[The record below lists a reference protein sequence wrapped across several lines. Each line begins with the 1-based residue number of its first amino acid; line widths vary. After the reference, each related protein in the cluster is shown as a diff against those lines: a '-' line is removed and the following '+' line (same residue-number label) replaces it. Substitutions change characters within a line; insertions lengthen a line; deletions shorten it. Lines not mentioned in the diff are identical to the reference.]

1 MGSSKGQQKST
12 SKQTIR
18 PDQYA
23 YDLYKNILERA
34 EEVGQQPYTAYQGE
48 QVAGFTPDQLA
59 AFQAIRQAQGA
70 GAGTLQQG
78 VEAAGRGVAAIT
90 PEDIQR
96 YQDPYQQAVV
106 ESTLARMRTGAEEDI
121 SGLKGKQIMAGA
133 FGGDR
138 ARIGEAALR
147 RDQAEQRNRVV
158 SDLMSKG
165 YSQSLAAAQA
175 DREAALRGS
184 QQLGSLASMEF
195 AQPLAQ
201 AQALGGIGT
210 AQQQLAQQY
219 LNVPYQ
225 QFLEE
230 RAYPYQQLQWLAGL
244 GTGVGS
250 QMGTIQKGTQTQ
262 TPAQPSMFG
271 QLLGAGL
278 GIASLPLTGGGSLG
292 GNFLSS
298 FSDERL
304 KENIEDVGV
313 THDGQTIYKY
323 NYKGDP
329 KTHIGLLAQE
339 VEQVHPESVGQ
350 VAGFK
355 VVNYDTATKDA
366 VRKADGGPVMPYGG
380 TGIPTPMAYP
390 GAPNISPLRFMEPQ
404 ETQDETQQLVSKA
417 VKLAK
422 SIKEGMNKPTTE
434 GWEATVTPTAPVEPV
449 TREPLPPVRMPEPEP
464 VRPMDYKMPESASMT
479 MAESPFSYYMPKADG
494 GEVEKSS
501 SLLEKATGLELSD
514 AARQGLLAA
523 GLGMLSSRSP
533 FAGTAIGEGGLRGLG
548 VYQTLKAGEQ
558 EAEAERQKLAQ
569 QAEAEKA
576 RLEREQAQLARQRYD
591 KLEQTTKT
599 GEPVFFDKD
608 LKQNVKFIGGR
619 PVPVSGSDMAP
630 SAAER
635 GRWKETGMFTQD
647 GRPIVRD
654 EYTNET
660 KVMELPE
667 GVDKVVSAPT
677 AVDLT
682 EQKEAAKLRAK
693 AKSALPGAEQ
703 VTQRAVN
710 LVDEII
716 SDPKLS
722 SVTGMSSYL
731 PSGPKAKTLE
741 AKIAQ
746 LSGTAFISAFE
757 SLKGAGA
764 ITEKEGAAAE
774 AALARLRD
782 LSQDEEG
789 YKQALLDF
797 RKEVQ
802 SLLNVVR
809 QKSGLEPTPV
819 LPSNVPYGSLFSPS
833 RNQWKTPSGKILNI
847 DGTPAGE

>member
-12 SKQTIR
+12 SNQTIR

-250 QMGTIQKGTQTQ
+250 QMGGTQTGAQ
-262 TPAQPSMFG
+262 TATPAKPSPWS
-271 QLLGAGL
+271 QILGAGL
-278 GIASLPLTGGGSLG
+278 SLAGL
-292 GNFLSS
+292 

-350 VAGFK
+350 VSGFK

-380 TGIPTPMAYP
+380 PVLPYSGPGIPAPMP
-390 GAPNISPLRFMEPQ
+390 LPRNSNMPSGALRFMQPEEP
-404 ETQDETQQLVSKA
+404 QDETQQLVSKA

-449 TREPLPPVRMPEPEP
+449 TREPLPPVRGVPEP
-464 VRPMDYKMPESASMT
+464 VRPMDYTMPESAPMT
-479 MAESPFSYYMPKADG
+479 MAESPFSYYMPRADG

-533 FAGTAIGEGGLRGLG
+533 FAGTAIGEGGLKGLG

-591 KLEQTTKT
+591 KLEQTTKM